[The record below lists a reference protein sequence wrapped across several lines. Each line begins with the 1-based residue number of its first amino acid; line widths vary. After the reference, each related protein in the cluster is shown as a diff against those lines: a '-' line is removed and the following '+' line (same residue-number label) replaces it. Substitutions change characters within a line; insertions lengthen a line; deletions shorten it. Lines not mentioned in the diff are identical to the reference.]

1 MQMGFQISFVL
12 DYIQE
17 GRLEEKDCHQ
27 QQSCHHWDLEPP
39 AFHEEHR
46 CQGCSYQLPV
56 TPFQLSSFREQL
68 FNIFIF
74 VEINQRFSSIIVVL
88 LSLVVAVS
96 STGAEAFASID
107 MSLTLSSL
115 VSSSGALFVLEVE
128 LTDFDCSFR
137 V

>member
-46 CQGCSYQLPV
+46 KAFIAQHFISLKNQELQLHEKNLSGCVATTTLV
-56 TPFQLSSFREQL
+56 FHLNEPF
-68 FNIFIF
+68 
-74 VEINQRFSSIIVVL
+74 
-88 LSLVVAVS
+88 
-96 STGAEAFASID
+96 
-107 MSLTLSSL
+107 
-115 VSSSGALFVLEVE
+115 
-128 LTDFDCSFR
+128 
-137 V
+137 